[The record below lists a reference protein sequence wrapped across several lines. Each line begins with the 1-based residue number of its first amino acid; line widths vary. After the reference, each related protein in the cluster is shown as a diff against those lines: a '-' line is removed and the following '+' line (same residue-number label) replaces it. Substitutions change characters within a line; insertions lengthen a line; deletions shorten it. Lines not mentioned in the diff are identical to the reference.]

1 MHASEKLSLEQIR
14 QLVAASEGLRFESE
28 NRRQMYAWVESV
40 LIEHQFKQQGRV
52 ARGLLRRYIEKMT
65 GLSPGPGHGAECQ
78 ADGSV
83 PRGTILAAPGQPEA
97 SSALVGSRLFSGS

>member
-40 LIEHQFKQQGRV
+40 LIERGYARQGKV
-52 ARGLLRRYIEKMT
+52 ARGLLRAT
-65 GLSPGPGHGAECQ
+65 
-78 ADGSV
+78 
-83 PRGTILAAPGQPEA
+83 
-97 SSALVGSRLFSGS
+97 SRR